1 MNLDEL
7 QIKISIELDDLN
19 KQLKSITKDIDNTL
33 GPKATKKLMA
43 DNNKVIKSGFR
54 DMNKTAKT
62 SVKQMHK
69 DITKEFE
76 SMSKDISKSLNKAF
90 ELDMRKFNSNLTKS
104 MNDAK
109 STVRSACNDIRRE
122 LNAALN
128 VKANIKVNA
137 SASVSSNNNVT
148 SSSSTAAAIMQS
160 SQYTGA
166 MITKAVNEMI
176 KVSTANTTRIEASIK
191 HIESALIS
199 AFSKLGSNMQ
209 SSNDK
214 TRTTGSNKD
223 KTSSDHKLNIKAD
236 VETSVRVVEE
246 GLQSEIDKIIKNLD
260 VSDVKTSLVL
270 DENIKEEVDKAI
282 NNVKAE
288 DITLKADLET
298 NMNLNANELQNDV
311 NKAIREVSTRDIE
324 TSINVD
330 KSHLQDDV
338 SSAIKEIDVPEL
350 NTTIELKGNLQNDVN
365 KAIREVDI
373 RDFNAT
379 VKLSENVH
387 SELQGEVNS
396 LVSKVEVPTLVSS
409 LEVDGRTLQSSVNEI
424 VSKIAIPDLAIPLR
438 LDDYLFQFGVKD
450 ISRLMVPD
458 LVVSF
463 KLDRDS
469 ISTLQTNV
477 NEAIR
482 QIKIPPIV
490 VPVEIAQSKTK
501 EANKKNKTKK
511 PGPINKNKNEA
522 NKSSIDIPV
531 NIADADKIQA
541 IRDKLLACGREA
553 KDLRNEF
560 LETFASGSGEKLIKD
575 LEEIQEKLNKL
586 NSDNKG
592 VLAKGFSDIDD
603 KVLNNIAQSV
613 HDTINEIGQV
623 FEGTIDD
630 LKRKADDAFNE
641 LSITLDSSDAEKKL
655 KEMQMKFISANTKGK
670 TDKNTASKPS
680 DLKQVDNNFDF
691 TNLESA
697 KKQVTKDT
705 ETVSDVVGKTLKEM
719 SSSLG
724 QTANEIKQQQIGK
737 KNVPKVGQVFTG
749 SLKKKQQSKNN
760 FDFTDPDELAISSD
774 DIFGEMS
781 EVVDKEINE
790 ISKKLKDLN
799 MIYTS
804 LFNRTVI
811 SDSLKYDLNIA
822 NKALEETHNNI
833 KALKAFIDS
842 LSGSTSPDFGD
853 LTDESTPSLMIG
865 DDESFGEF
873 GGKLSNEID
882 RIRQSLQQLDMLYT
896 SLFSNEYLG
905 TAFEDSSNIANK
917 ALEETIKTVE
927 ELKVS
932 MQSLNEYAGFQNKF
946 ESPEP
951 AGLPILASDAL
962 NEPFDAIS
970 KDIDDAHKQVTEFN
984 KAISDLFDYLQMP
997 IGAKFSKSIGEVE
1010 ELKNAISNLLS
1021 MNQFGSGLEGLEKQ
1035 LEFNTEQIEENI
1047 RKIFKALQTPFAFPD
1062 TSNFKEVATL
1072 NGIIKEICGVD
1083 PGVDIINQKS
1093 LLETTEE
1100 FKNFLNFL
1108 NQLDTGAFL
1117 DFFGS
1122 TDEVKKEI
1130 EDLEKALIEVKENAD
1145 STKIEI
1151 QCAEEVLPMLEDV
1164 KKHLKQIE
1172 EEEIEIYLKLKAEA
1186 DAKAISDGF
1195 KELYTKA
1202 TMDAVK
1208 ADNAVKVPVD
1218 FELVAEGA
1226 KNFEKLFNLPEFKE
1240 HAEALRD
1247 ILSGIDLS
1255 DELKT
1260 NLDLDGLL
1268 DKLKSIQSIDDIDI
1282 DLSELKTDLIKLADE
1297 IGKIRDTADDE
1308 IKIKVI
1314 DDEVAKIKE
1323 LLKLLEQI
1331 QSKSNVN
1338 IDVNASG
1345 PILGSGNFSTRR
1357 GVGSGSFST
1366 TPGGSGGGG
1375 NRGGGYSFGADSGDF
1390 DRGHTNSGP
1399 SGWDTGMDF
1408 NAHVRSYNM
1417 DKLVKQFKEAAKKIK
1432 PIMKDLGDKIK
1443 NSLKGALSKV
1453 ANTAKT
1459 LWSKITGIFKKGSK
1473 DCEKAI
1479 SPLKGTLRS
1488 LIGMFGLYRLGDMFV
1503 EGTKQAIQ
1511 YEASLMTIQRTLGGA
1526 SQTLIDFANN
1536 NAQAFGISKSQVME
1550 FGNIFSVIV
1559 SNFEKDGT
1567 KIAGTTQKLLESA
1580 GIIAGATGYDVNQVL
1595 ENLRS
1600 GILGSSEAVD
1610 QLGLSLKVASLEAS
1624 ESFKQIANG
1633 AKSWNDLTEAQKQA
1647 IIAQEIINQTTAKY
1661 GGIVKNTSS
1670 MHNAFMAQLSNTKL
1684 ALGKLGKALYTA
1696 ILPALTT
1703 IMAVLEKVFTYAAQ
1717 VVTSILSVFGITVD
1731 FASNIQPPDDSLG
1744 ESVGESFDDTKE
1756 SVDDATEA
1764 VEKFK
1769 GSLAGFDEI
1778 NILSDNT
1785 SKDAETP
1792 EIPEDGGITD
1802 IGTPEVSEVES
1813 PFDKIGK
1820 KFKAFIDEVL
1830 EPFKKAWELY
1840 GNDLKQEW
1848 EDLKESFKHF
1858 CDSLGK
1864 FLKSVWEHGGK
1875 EFVQHM
1881 AEIGLACAIAAMEIG
1896 GEILDSLA
1904 RLWDH
1909 LDPAKNMN
1917 TQGFLNA
1924 LNEVSVKLRDFILG
1938 LGDHFESLMA
1948 NGGQDVLNAM
1958 GDCFMNLGEAAAR
1971 GLGVAIDALDGFID
1985 HLDPAVNENTK
1996 NMLQSLADMFHAV
2009 GQTALDFVSLL
2020 ESCLVNGGQN
2030 MINAFGDMMMNM
2042 GQATSE
2048 VITTIMTSFS
2058 ELFKYLDPTTNEITK
2073 NMMKAW
2079 EDAFLAIGES
2089 ALTFSGLFEST
2100 MLNGGQEV
2108 LNKLGDAFNSLVGLV
2123 GTIVEEIA
2131 DALTGLYE
2139 HLDPKTNTFTQNM
2152 LKAWQTAFENISSLC
2167 DTLGETLSSIM
2178 DNGGQDLLNALG
2190 DLAMQISEFFATIV
2204 GEAAECMGEFAE
2216 HIDPS
2221 KNKVTAGA
2229 LDAFKYFIDSI
2240 RNFVEMLG
2248 DALGTF
2254 MDNGGQEFV
2263 NNLGDIIA
2271 LVGDLAFT
2279 IGGDIINAI
2288 TTFMDSWAG
2297 QMLIEGCARA
2307 LEVISEVLEG
2317 LLRILEPLSPIISGV
2332 VTAIGGFMIASKV
2345 VGFIQGIATVFQ
2357 TIAGSGG
2364 VLALAKA
2371 GFTALWG
2378 IIAANPIAATVA
2390 AIVGIGTVLVAL
2402 YNKCEWF
2409 REAVDK
2415 VFARIKEPVEKLMET
2430 FSDLLENV
2438 TDIFGNIIDIIVG
2451 IFEGDGYKVG
2461 EAVRNMVLNVIE
2473 IFKGLFEFKQNL
2485 AEIGWN
2491 LILGLIEGIWECIKN
2506 IPQLLAGLGEF
2517 VVDFFKGLF
2526 GIHSPSTVFAELG
2539 VNLIEGLIEGIES
2552 MISNIGEVFTNIKE
2566 AVVGWVQDIVVD
2578 ATEKWS
2584 EIKSNIVDNLG
2595 KLYDEAT
2602 EKWKD
2607 IYDSVSEKCK
2617 DIYDDTKEKWSNIKK
2632 AVSDK
2637 YKEIFDDTKDKW
2649 TNIKDKTIEITSD
2662 LKEKA
2667 EEKYTQLKD
2676 KLTDTTDKWR
2686 QNSEDKWNKIKDKTN
2701 ELTTSIKD
2709 TVEERYTK
2717 FKDALTNTMDKWR
2730 QNSEDKWKKV
2740 KSKTEELTT
2749 NLKDTVEEKY
2759 GKFRDNLTSTMDN
2772 WRSNSE
2778 EKWNTIKNK
2787 TNELSTKL
2795 KDEVEEKYG
2804 KFRDNLTSLMENW
2817 RSNNE
2822 GKWDAVKGNTT
2833 SFVNTIKGDV
2843 EKKYEKFRDN
2853 LTGFMENWRS
2863 NNESKWDAVKGKT
2876 YELVDKLRGEAE
2888 GLYGK
2893 LKSNLGTILDNV
2905 KTEAGTKWESI
2916 KSTTNGI
2923 VEKIVSEASNIF
2935 GNIKGALT
2943 KKIDDA
2949 KAALGPKWEELKTNA
2964 KNGASKI
2971 SQGFSDGISNFK
2983 KPFLNIYYEMENLI
2997 RDIGRALKNADWS
3010 FPKIKLP
3017 HIKITGK
3024 WSFNPPS
3031 VPKFGIEWYKRGGII
3046 DGITPLGFANGSLHM
3061 GGEAGKE
3068 MVVPLENTSF
3078 TSKIAQA
3085 MGQAVDNAMARNMNS
3100 MYGSSYNN
3108 NNDSKDIILKVNE
3121 RELARASINSINKLQ
3136 RESGRTLLDI

>member
-137 SASVSSNNNVT
+137 SASASSNNNVT

-176 KVSTANTTRIEASIK
+176 KVSTANTARIEASIK

-214 TRTTGSNKD
+214 TRITGSNKD

-469 ISTLQTNV
+469 INTLQTNV

-490 VPVEIAQSKTK
+490 VPVEIAQSESK
-501 EANKKNKTKK
+501 EVNKKNKTKK
-511 PGPINKNKNEA
+511 PGPINKNENEA

-586 NSDNKG
+586 SSDNKG

-613 HDTINEIGQV
+613 HNTISEIGQV

-1021 MNQFGSGLEGLEKQ
+1021 MNQFGSGLDGLEKQ

-1093 LLETTEE
+1093 LLESREE
-1100 FKNFLNFL
+1100 FLEILNLAKSF
-1108 NQLDTGAFL
+1108 DSE
-1117 DFFGS
+1117 DFNSAFGS
-1122 TDEVKKEI
+1122 LDEAKKQI
-1130 EDLEKALIEVKENAD
+1130 EDLEKMALETKESPDISKSEV
-1145 STKIEI
+1145 
-1151 QCAEEVLPMLEDV
+1151 QYLEEMLAKLDDV
-1164 KKHLKQIE
+1164 KKRIKQIE
-1172 EEEIEIYLKLKAEA
+1172 EEEIKIQLKL

-1195 KELYTKA
+1195 KELYTRA

-1610 QLGLSLKVASLEAS
+1610 QLGLNLKVASLEAS

-1717 VVTSILSVFGITVD
+1717 VVTSILSAFGITVD
-1731 FASNIQPPDDSLG
+1731 FASSMQGTGDTSLDD
-1744 ESVGESFDDTKE
+1744 SVGESFDDTTE
-1756 SVDDATEA
+1756 SIEDATEA
-1764 VEKFK
+1764 VEEFK

-1785 SKDAETP
+1785 AKDSSTP
-1792 EIPEDGGITD
+1792 EIPDTGD
-1802 IGTPEVSEVES
+1802 IETPGFEMTEGEN
-1813 PFDKIGK
+1813 PLDKIGE
-1820 KFKAFIDEVL
+1820 KFKAFMDEIL
-1830 EPFKKAWELY
+1830 EPFKNAWDLLGDRWKA
-1840 GNDLKQEW
+1840 EW

-1881 AEIGLACAIAAMEIG
+1881 AEIGLACGIAAMEIG

-1904 RLWDH
+1904 RLWEH

-1917 TQGFLNA
+1917 TQGFLDA

-1958 GDCFMNLGEAAAR
+1958 GDCFMNLGEAATR
-1971 GLGVAIDALDGFID
+1971 GLGVAIDALDGLID

-1996 NMLQSLADMFHAV
+1996 NMLSAWTETFNAI
-2009 GQTALDFVSLL
+2009 GQCALDFVSLL
-2020 ESCLVNGGQN
+2020 ESTLINGGQEV
-2030 MINAFGDMMMNM
+2030 INAYGDMLMNLS
-2042 GQATSE
+2042 QTAAE
-2048 VITTIMTSFS
+2048 IRTTI
-2058 ELFKYLDPTTNEITK
+2058 
-2073 NMMKAW
+2073 
-2079 EDAFLAIGES
+2079 
-2089 ALTFSGLFEST
+2089 LTAFSGLFEHLDPATNEITQNMLAAWQNAFTAIGEAALGFSELLRST
-2100 MLNGGQEV
+2100 LENGGQEV
-2108 LNKLGDAFNSLVGLV
+2108 VNALGDAFISLVGLA
-2123 GTIVEEIA
+2123 GTVYEEVA
-2131 DALTGLYE
+2131 QAFDALFEY
-2139 HLDPKTNTFTQNM
+2139 LDPKTNTFTQNM
-2152 LKAWQTAFENISSLC
+2152 LKAWQTAFENISDLC

-2240 RNFVEMLG
+2240 RNFIDMLG

-2332 VTAIGGFMIASKV
+2332 VTAIGGFMIAQKV
-2345 VGFIQGIATVFQ
+2345 VGFIEGIVGAFKLLS
-2357 TIAGSGG
+2357 GSGG
-2364 VLALAKA
+2364 ILAVAKT
-2371 GFTALWG
+2371 GFTVLWG
-2378 IIAANPIAATVA
+2378 VISANPIAATVA

-2409 REAVDK
+2409 RDAVNK

-2526 GIHSPSTVFAELG
+2526 GIHSPSTVFKELG
-2539 VNLIEGLIEGIES
+2539 INLIEGLIEGIES
-2552 MISNIGEVFTNIKE
+2552 MISSIGDMLGKIGDTISNCWNTIKE
-2566 AVVGWVQDIVVD
+2566 
-2578 ATEKWS
+2578 TSSKKWT
-2584 EIKSNIVDNLG
+2584 EIKD
-2595 KLYDEAT
+2595 T
-2602 EKWKD
+2602 
-2607 IYDSVSEKCK
+2607 VSEKCK
-2617 DIYDDTKEKWSNIKK
+2617 NLYEDAKDKYEDIKTTITSKLEDLRKNSEDKWSKIKEK
-2632 AVSDK
+2632 
-2637 YKEIFDDTKDKW
+2637 
-2649 TNIKDKTIEITSD
+2649 TSD
-2662 LKEKA
+2662 LTSKLKSEVEERYNKFKEV
-2667 EEKYTQLKD
+2667 
-2676 KLTDTTDKWR
+2676 LTDVMDKWR
-2686 QNSEDKWNKIKDKTN
+2686 QNNEDKWTKIKDKTN
-2701 ELTTSIKD
+2701 ELTTNIKD

-2717 FKDALTNTMDKWR
+2717 FKETLTDTMDKWR
-2730 QNSEDKWKKV
+2730 QNSEEKWSKV

-2749 NLKDTVEEKY
+2749 NLKNTVEDKY
-2759 GKFRDNLTSTMDN
+2759 GKFRDKLTDT
-2772 WRSNSE
+2772 
-2778 EKWNTIKNK
+2778 
-2787 TNELSTKL
+2787 
-2795 KDEVEEKYG
+2795 
-2804 KFRDNLTSLMENW
+2804 MENW

-2822 GKWDAVKGNTT
+2822 DRWNKIKNKTSELVSNLKSDTETKYNTMKENLTSKLETWRSTSESKWNDIKEKGVSAIENIRKNGEEKFESLKTSITSKMDTIKSDLISKWDTVKSKT
-2833 SFVNTIKGDV
+2833 SEIVNNLKSDV
-2843 EKKYEKFRDN
+2843 EKKYNDLKTNIGAKLEEVK
-2853 LTGFMENWRS
+2853 
-2863 NNESKWDAVKGKT
+2863 NEASSKWDSIKT
-2876 YELVDKLRGEAE
+2876 TAASKAKDVVDEATKKFGEM
-2888 GLYGK
+2888 
-2893 LKSNLGTILDNV
+2893 KSSFTSKMDEV
-2905 KTEAGTKWESI
+2905 KT
-2916 KSTTNGI
+2916 
-2923 VEKIVSEASNIF
+2923 
-2935 GNIKGALT
+2935 
-2943 KKIDDA
+2943 
-2949 KAALGPKWEELKTNA
+2949 ALGPKWTELKNSVKTNA
-2964 KNGASKI
+2964 EGIASKV
-2971 SQGFSDGISNFK
+2971 SEGLSNVKQKFT
-2983 KPFLNIYYEMENLI
+2983 KPFEDAQSAIKGVI
-2997 RDIGRALKNADWS
+2997 DSIGRYFKNASWS
-3010 FPKIKLP
+3010 LPKLKLP
-3017 HIKITGK
+3017 HLSISGGF
-3024 WSFNPPS
+3024 SLNPPS
-3031 VPKFGIEWYKRGGII
+3031 VPKFSVEWYKRGGII
-3046 DGITPLGFANGSLHM
+3046 DGITPLGFTGGTMHM

-3068 MVVPLENTSF
+3068 LVMPLEQTSF

-3085 MGQAVDNAMARNMNS
+3085 IGQAVDNTLARQSNP
-3100 MYGSSYNN
+3100 YNN
-3108 NNDSKDIILKVNE
+3108 NNNNTNDNRDIVLKVNE